1 MHAVRRTPASR
12 HRITPRLMSPLS
24 LAIATAL
31 CVGAAPVA
39 AVESTSAPQDQ
50 PVERAIASAF
60 RASDRAATWSETGA
74 PLARPSRGTA
84 APASRS
90 SDSGAA
96 RVVTASGDAAAMNG
110 RFHLAD
116 GGRTDDL
123 EVAAES
129 WRADAEFKGDWG
141 LKTIGA
147 EYAYARGITGAG
159 VRLGILDSGVDDRH
173 SEFAGEG
180 KLHLLDTRDGIDLP
194 DDPYDREVGNF
205 DGRPLIGYS
214 GYSDHGTHVG
224 GTMVANRDGNGMHG
238 VAYGASLYS
247 ATHYLT
253 SDAFTAIR
261 LGQFDP
267 SRAALQA
274 FAQQGV
280 GFVNHSWGSP
290 VDYLPT
296 DPEEKRRGA
305 IYTDDAAGIVR
316 VLEADGYTESDVWKA
331 FQASVEAGTVHVF
344 AAGNWGGGKSES
356 TPHANAQ
363 SSLPLVFPDLE
374 RGWLSAVNIG
384 RDSAPDGSS
393 MLCGNARYWCVAA
406 PGADIS
412 SAVIDRQLDDKYGA
426 VRTAAMNDATPVDW
440 ESVSDELFSE
450 VVPYF
455 YGGILP
461 VPGVYAEVVDKDVE
475 VASLVDKLLTKAV
488 AFSGKLHR
496 LEIDEVPEDERDLV
510 VLIRD
515 NPFVL
520 FEDLLLGSVSFTHT
534 LIKAFGGSASDERV
548 AEFQTALYGA
558 IAGMRYETDGYGD
571 KTGTSMAAPH
581 VAGALGLI
589 AERFGYLSNHQVR
602 DVLLTTA
609 GDAGAP
615 VDIETGWGLIS
626 LKAAMEGPRAF
637 LRDFDV
643 TVPEGI
649 DDTWSNDIT
658 NALVRTEREDDRG
671 GLIKRGAGSL
681 TLAGDNSFDGF
692 TVHEGL
698 LTLSGTNAYD
708 DGYDGVVEGGALAL
722 SGTLA
727 GNALRV
733 QGGVAEVTAD
743 GRLDGA
749 DLFVGGAD
757 GAAVALVDGLQTG
770 ASTWVGDNGRLGG
783 TGTLGDTTVAAGGTV
798 APGRSIGTLTVDGDY
813 VQRAGSFF
821 EVEMTPPDQVDRLD
835 VTGTATLEGGTL
847 VAQRGP
853 GVYALGERY
862 RFLTA
867 AGGLT
872 GTFDA
877 LDSSMVT
884 PFLGLSLAYGADGV
898 VLNVSRGAS
907 FASFAGTHNQRVA
920 AGGLD
925 ALTDGNALVGSLVQ
939 LFPEDA
945 IPAVDLLSGDVHATA
960 QSVLIDT
967 SRHLRGTA
975 LARAGGGTDPLASQH
990 DPDRRFGAWVDIQ
1003 RHGGRLRSDGNA
1015 AGTEYNG
1022 GNTLVGAD
1030 YTFDN
1035 GLRLGVLGGIGES
1048 DLKARERQHAR
1059 TDLDARY
1066 AGVYAGYA
1074 WRGLGLKAGWTYGQ
1088 HDVEVERPVAYAGF
1102 EDRPTAAYDAT
1113 TRQAF
1118 VEAGYRFGNATWG
1131 VEPYAQFAQVRAS
1144 ADAFAET
1151 GGAAALSGQT
1161 RDVRADLTTGGVRFD
1176 VNLKGSQQEETW
1188 VGLRGGV
1195 GYRKTGGELVPWTDV
1210 AFAGGDSFTVHGAR
1224 VASDATLVELG
1235 VAARTSAN
1243 SLLEV
1248 GYQGQYADEA
1258 RDHGANLR
1266 WSVRF

>member
-1 MHAVRRTPASR
+1 MPAPLSRRSAQRPSPAWVR
-12 HRITPRLMSPLS
+12 SPLS
-24 LAIATAL
+24 LAIATSL
-31 CVGAAPVA
+31 CLAAAPALA
-39 AVESTSAPQDQ
+39 ADGPAPA
-50 PVERAIASAF
+50 PTASHAVERAIDTAFQTTERAQRIARLPAAARVSARTPLQVRTAGHEAAVHAS
-60 RASDRAATWSETGA
+60 SGVAAIA
-74 PLARPSRGTA
+74 PADTGTA
-84 APASRS
+84 ATGS
-90 SDSGAA
+90 
-96 RVVTASGDAAAMNG
+96 
-110 RFHLAD
+110 FHLAD

-123 EVAAES
+123 EIAAAS
-129 WRADAEFKGDWG
+129 WRDDAEFQGDWG
-141 LKTIGA
+141 LQAIGA

-159 VRLGILDSGVDDRH
+159 VALGILDSGVLDTH
-173 SEFAGEG
+173 PEFAGDG
-180 KLHLLDTRDGIDLP
+180 KLTLLDTRDGIWMP
-194 DDPYDREVGNF
+194 DDERPGEYGDF
-205 DGRPLIGYS
+205 DGRPLIGYT

-238 VAYGASLYS
+238 VAFGASLHS
-247 ATHYLT
+247 ATHFLGFDSYVVLRGGQISPT
-253 SDAFTAIR
+253 VASVDAFVESGAR
-261 LGQFDP
+261 
-267 SRAALQA
+267 
-274 FAQQGV
+274 
-280 GFVNHSWGSP
+280 FVNHSWGSANDALLHDAP
-290 VDYLPT
+290 REDVEALLRPRLGAAEVDAF
-296 DPEEKRRGA
+296 RR
-305 IYTDDAAGIVR
+305 AA
-316 VLEADGYTESDVWKA
+316 EADVV
-331 FQASVEAGTVHVF
+331 QVF
-344 AAGNWGGGKSES
+344 AAGNIRTAAASGTG
-356 TPHANAQ
+356 PHA
-363 SSLPLVFPDLE
+363 SSW
-374 RGWLSAVNIG
+374 G
-384 RDSAPDGSS
+384 SAPMFFPELEQHWVVVTNMQPDEVTNPGSYY
-393 MLCGNARYWCVAA
+393 CGHARYWCVTA
-406 PGADIS
+406 PGTGITSSTITQTLSERHEQIRVDAAESTEPFTRAELFTEVIALQDYVAPLGEFYVELLSMEADQEAI
-412 SAVIDRQLDDKYGA
+412 
-426 VRTAAMNDATPVDW
+426 TALV
-440 ESVSDELFSE
+440 DELITRAARVAGMLQRYDMSGE
-450 VVPYF
+450 P
-455 YGGILP
+455 
-461 VPGVYAEVVDKDVE
+461 PGNQSALALY
-475 VASLVDKLLTKAV
+475 
-488 AFSGKLHR
+488 
-496 LEIDEVPEDERDLV
+496 
-510 VLIRD
+510 RD
-515 NPFVL
+515 NPTVFL
-520 FEDLLLGSVSFTHT
+520 DRLNNNIADTLLQLQT
-534 LIKAFGGSASDERV
+534 LAPQFLLEQDVTIAFQSAVNAAFGDLGYEAS
-548 AEFQTALYGA
+548 YGA
-558 IAGMRYETDGYGD
+558 MN
-571 KTGTSMAAPH
+571 GTSMAAPH
-581 VAGALGLI
+581 VTGALGLV
-589 AERFGYLSNHQVR
+589 AERFGYMTSAQVR
-602 DVLLTTA
+602 DTLLTTA
-609 GDAGAP
+609 GDPGEALS
-615 VDIETGWGLIS
+615 DEYGWGLIS
-626 LKAAMEGPRAF
+626 LEGAMQGPGAF
-637 LRDFDV
+637 LVDFDV
-643 TVPEGI
+643 TLPAGV

-658 NALVRTEREDDRG
+658 NALVRTGREDDRG

-698 LTLSGTNAYD
+698 LTLSGDNAFD
-708 DGYDGVVEGGALAL
+708 AGFDGVVDGGGLSL
-722 SGTLA
+722 SGSLQ

-733 QGGVAEVTAD
+733 HGGIAEVTAD

-813 VQRAGSFF
+813 VQQAGSFF
-821 EVEMTPPDQVDRLD
+821 EVEMTPPDQVDRLA
-835 VTGTATLEGGTL
+835 VTGTATLEGGTV

-853 GVYALGERY
+853 GVYALGEQY
-862 RFLTA
+862 DFLTA
-867 AGGLT
+867 DGGIV
-872 GTFDA
+872 GRFDA
-877 LDSSMVT
+877 LDTTAIT

-898 VLNVSRGAS
+898 VLDVTRGAS
-907 FASFAGTHNQRVA
+907 FASVADTHNRRAA

-925 ALTDGNALVGSLVQ
+925 ALSDGNALVGSLVQ

-945 IPAVDLLSGDVHATA
+945 IAAVDVLSGDVHATA

-975 LARAGGGTDPLASQH
+975 LARAGGGTDPLQAQQ

-1003 RHGGRLRSDGNA
+1003 RHGGRLDGDGNA

-1066 AGVYAGYA
+1066 VGVYAGYA
-1074 WRGLGLKAGWTYGQ
+1074 WQGLGLRGGWTHGR
-1088 HDVEVERPVAYAGF
+1088 HDVEVERPVRYAGF
-1102 EDRPTAAYDAT
+1102 EARPYAAYDAT

-1118 VEAGYRFGNATWG
+1118 VEAGYRFGNDQWG
-1131 VEPYAQFAQVRAS
+1131 VEPYAQFAQVRVS
-1144 ADAFAET
+1144 ADAFTES

-1248 GYQGQYADEA
+1248 GYQGQYASEA

-1266 WSVRF
+1266 WSLQF

>member
-1 MHAVRRTPASR
+1 
-12 HRITPRLMSPLS
+12 MSPLS

-60 RASDRAATWSETGA
+60 RASDRAAMWRETGA
-74 PLARPSRGTA
+74 PLARTPHGTA
-84 APASRS
+84 ALASGRPGGS
-90 SDSGAA
+90 APLAAAAPSDSA
-96 RVVTASGDAAAMNG
+96 TATGK
-110 RFHLAD
+110 FHLAD
-116 GGRTDDL
+116 GGRTGDL

-129 WRADAEFKGDWG
+129 WRADAEFQGDWG
-141 LKTIGA
+141 LEAIGA
-147 EYAYARGITGAG
+147 EYAYARGITGTG
-159 VRLGILDSGVDDRH
+159 VKLGILDSGVLDTH
-173 SEFAGEG
+173 PEFAGEG
-180 KLHLLDTRDGIDLP
+180 KLHLLDTRDGVVPADERP
-194 DDPYDREVGNF
+194 GEFGDF
-205 DGRPLIGYS
+205 DGRPMIGHA

-224 GTMVANRDGNGMHG
+224 GTMVANRDGTSMHG
-238 VAYGASLYS
+238 VAFGASLHS
-247 ATHYLT
+247 ATHFLGFDLFT
-253 SDAFTAIR
+253 ALRGEQIDAAPTAVDAFVDA
-261 LGQFDP
+261 
-267 SRAALQA
+267 
-274 FAQQGV
+274 GV
-280 GFVNHSWGSP
+280 RFVNHSWGSTNDALLHDAP
-290 VDYLPT
+290 REDVEAFFRERIGGRD
-296 DPEEKRRGA
+296 DPRA
-305 IYTDDAAGIVR
+305 SAFVR
-316 VLEADGYTESDVWKA
+316 A
-331 FQASVEAGTVHVF
+331 VEAGVVQVF
-344 AAGNWGGGKSES
+344 AAGNIRTAEASGTG
-356 TPHANAQ
+356 PHA
-363 SSLPLVFPDLE
+363 SSW
-374 RGWLSAVNIG
+374 G
-384 RDSAPDGSS
+384 SAPMIIPELEAHWLVVTNMARDDETGADSTNPGSYY
-393 MLCGNARYWCVAA
+393 CGHSKYWCVTA
-406 PGADIS
+406 PGTAITSSVIAQTLSERHQQIRTDAAESDEPFTRTELIREVIALEGYVAAGGDLYRELLTQTADAEAMEALVDDVLS
-412 SAVIDRQLDDKYGA
+412 RASRLAGLLQRYDLSGESAGNQQVLANYRDNPGIFLDRANTNIAQTMAVALDDYPELVLDEGVAGA
-426 VRTAAMNDATPVDW
+426 FQAAMNQAMAAWGHEPA
-440 ESVSDELFSE
+440 
-450 VVPYF
+450 
-455 YGGILP
+455 
-461 VPGVYAEVVDKDVE
+461 YADYD
-475 VASLVDKLLTKAV
+475 
-488 AFSGKLHR
+488 
-496 LEIDEVPEDERDLV
+496 
-510 VLIRD
+510 
-515 NPFVL
+515 
-520 FEDLLLGSVSFTHT
+520 
-534 LIKAFGGSASDERV
+534 
-548 AEFQTALYGA
+548 
-558 IAGMRYETDGYGD
+558 
-571 KTGTSMAAPH
+571 GTSMAAPH
-581 VAGALGLI
+581 VTGALGLV
-589 AERFGYLSNHQVR
+589 AERFGYMTNGQVR
-602 DVLLTTA
+602 DTLLTTA
-609 GDAGAP
+609 GNADA
-615 VDIETGWGLIS
+615 VLNDETGWGLIS

-643 TVPEGI
+643 TLPAGV

-658 NALVRTEREDDRG
+658 NALVRTGREDDRG

-708 DGYDGVVEGGALAL
+708 DGYDGVVEGGGLSL
-722 SGTLA
+722 SGSLQ

-733 QGGVAEVTAD
+733 HGGIAEVTAD

-798 APGRSIGTLTVDGDY
+798 APGRSIGMLTVDGDY
-813 VQRAGSFF
+813 VQQAGSFF
-821 EVEMTPPDQVDRLD
+821 EVEMTPPDQVDRLA
-835 VTGTATLEGGTL
+835 VTGTATLEGGTV

-862 RFLTA
+862 DFLTA
-867 AGGLT
+867 EGGIV
-872 GTFDA
+872 GRFDA
-877 LDSSMVT
+877 LDTTAIT

-898 VLNVSRGAS
+898 VLDVSRGAS

-1003 RHGGRLRSDGNA
+1003 RHGGRLDGDGNA

-1102 EDRPTAAYDAT
+1102 EDRPTAAYEAA

-1235 VAARTSAN
+1235 VAARTSGN